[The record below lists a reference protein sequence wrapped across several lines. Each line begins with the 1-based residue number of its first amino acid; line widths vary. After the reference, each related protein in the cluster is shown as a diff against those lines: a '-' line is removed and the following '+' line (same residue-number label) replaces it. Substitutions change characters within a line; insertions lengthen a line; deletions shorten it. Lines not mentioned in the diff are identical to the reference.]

1 VKPLVAHFATGD
13 SGIINC
19 TNPNNQ
25 KGSQPDG
32 HMVSGG
38 FESHVVH
45 GMLLDRNGVDATTAA
60 TNIRHRYDGR
70 NRSPWNEPEC
80 GQLYSRSMAHW
91 NMIDHACGHCY
102 DSITALSFD
111 PRFTVPVSGGQ
122 RMFKCAYFVEGGW
135 GQYSQQGPVGL
146 PSGKLTLSCI
156 WGAGVELKTL
166 DVVSSAKTA
175 TATVGGNTQPASI
188 AAGVITFSGA
198 GLKLAKG
205 QSLSVTLGGGDC
217 ELSMPTCDGTLRQRH
232 SAWTGTSREDEEQG
246 LAQTSC
252 GPNDV
257 EVVAQQRLL
266 SEQLSGVAMVA
277 GALLMFLLGS
287 LLGPRIQALLELVFR
302 QSTAYM

>member
-1 VKPLVAHFATGD
+1 MWAALLAVDGSLEHDRPCVWPLLRLHHRAILRPTIHR
-13 SGIINC
+13 S
-19 TNPNNQ
+19 
-25 KGSQPDG
+25 SQWWPAY
-32 HMVSGG
+32 VQ
-38 FESHVVH
+38 VC
-45 GMLLDRNGVDATTAA
+45 LLRG
-60 TNIRHRYDGR
+60 
-70 NRSPWNEPEC
+70 
-80 GQLYSRSMAHW
+80 
-91 NMIDHACGHCY
+91 
-102 DSITALSFD
+102 
-111 PRFTVPVSGGQ
+111 
-122 RMFKCAYFVEGGW
+122 GGW
-135 GQYSQQGPVGL
+135 GQYSQQGSVGL

-217 ELSMPTCDGTLRQRH
+217 ELGMPTCDGTLRQRH